1 MNMEAYLDNSAT
13 TKVSEEVIALME
25 QAYRS
30 DYGNPSSRHEKG
42 VAAER
47 YIKEAKEQIAA
58 AIKCNTGEIIFTS
71 GGTESNN
78 MALIGTAL
86 AGKRSG
92 MHIITT
98 CFEHPSVHEPL
109 FYLESQGFRVTYLP
123 VDAMGHV
130 DLHALEEAICAETIL
145 VSVMYVNNEIG
156 AVQDIAAVSAVIKKK
171 RAELSLRHEILL
183 HVDAIQAFG
192 KYVIYPKRLGIDLLS
207 VSAHKL
213 HGPKGVGFLYCRDKV
228 KIQPILHGGGQQ
240 KGMRSGT
247 ENVPGIAGL
256 GLAVKLAYENL
267 TEKTKYLYEL
277 KQFFIEGLQ
286 TIEGVTVH
294 ALPEDLT
301 QTAPHIVS
309 VGFLDVRSEVLLHAL
324 EERNVY
330 VSSGSACASNHPQIS
345 GTLQAIGVE
354 KKWLDSTLRFS
365 FSTET
370 TKEQLTY
377 TLEQLKE
384 LLPILRKYKRA

>member
-1 MNMEAYLDNSAT
+1 MEAYLDNSAT
-13 TKVSEEVIALME
+13 TRVSEEVVALME
-25 QAYRS
+25 QVYRT

-42 VAAER
+42 VDAER

-58 AIKCNTGEIIFTS
+58 TLKCTPAELIFTS

-78 MALIGTAL
+78 MALIGA
-86 AGKRSG
+86 AMAAKRSG

-109 FYLESQGFRVTYLP
+109 FYLESLGFRVTYLP
-123 VDAMGHV
+123 VDAKGKV
-130 DLHALEEAICAETIL
+130 DLQALEDAVCEETVL

-156 AVQDIAAVSAVIKKK
+156 AVQDIAAISNIIKKK
-171 RAELSLRHEILL
+171 REALGLRHEILF

-228 KIQPILHGGGQQ
+228 KLQPILFGGGQQ
-240 KGMRSGT
+240 KGLRSGT

-256 GLAVKLAYENL
+256 GLAVKLAYQEL
-267 TEKTKYLYEL
+267 SKKTEYLYEL
-277 KQFFIEGLQ
+277 KKYFIEGLQ
-286 TIEGVTVH
+286 EIEGVTVH
-294 ALPEDLT
+294 ALPEEIT
-301 QTAPHIVS
+301 QSAPHIVS

-324 EERNVY
+324 EERGIY
-330 VSSGSACASNHPQIS
+330 VSSGSACASNHPDIS

-354 KKWLDSTLRFS
+354 KKWLDATLRFS
-365 FSTET
+365 FSVTT
-370 TKEQLTY
+370 TKEELTY

-384 LLPILRKYKRA
+384 LLPVLRRFKRA

>member
-1 MNMEAYLDNSAT
+1 MEAYLDNSAT
-13 TKVSEEVIALME
+13 TRVSEEVIALMA
-25 QAYRS
+25 QVYRT

-42 VAAER
+42 VDAER

-58 AIKCNTGEIIFTS
+58 VLKCTPAELIFTS

-78 MALIGTAL
+78 MALIGAAL
-86 AGKRSG
+86 AAKRSG

-109 FYLESQGFRVTYLP
+109 FHLESLGFRVTYLP
-123 VDAMGHV
+123 VDAKGKV
-130 DLHALEEAICAETIL
+130 DLQALEDAVCEETVL

-156 AVQDIAAVSAVIKKK
+156 AVQDIAAISNIIKKK
-171 RAELSLRHEILL
+171 REALGLRHEILF

-213 HGPKGVGFLYCRDKV
+213 HGPKGAGFLYCRDKV
-228 KIQPILHGGGQQ
+228 KLQPILFGGGQQ
-240 KGMRSGT
+240 KGLRSGT

-256 GLAVKLAYENL
+256 GLAVKLAYQDL
-267 TEKTKYLYEL
+267 TKKTEYLYEL
-277 KQFFIEGLQ
+277 KKYFIACLQ
-286 TIEGVTVH
+286 EIEGVTVH
-294 ALPEDLT
+294 ALPDEVKES
-301 QTAPHIVS
+301 APHIVS
-309 VGFLDVRSEVLLHAL
+309 VGFTDVRSEVLLHAL
-324 EERNVY
+324 EERGIY

-365 FSTET
+365 FSVTT
-370 TKEQLTY
+370 TKEELTY
-377 TLEQLKE
+377 TIEQIKE
-384 LLPILRKYKRA
+384 LLPVLRRFKRA